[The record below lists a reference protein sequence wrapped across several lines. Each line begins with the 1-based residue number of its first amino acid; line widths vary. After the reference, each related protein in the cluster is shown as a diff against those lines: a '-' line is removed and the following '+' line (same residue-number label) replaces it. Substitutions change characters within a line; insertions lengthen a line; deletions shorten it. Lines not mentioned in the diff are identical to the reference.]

1 MIIITKII
9 KNIHRYLKSEKAN
22 VFSVKY
28 GCENCGFEGKLHRHG
43 FYSRN
48 VITKY
53 QTNKISVLRV
63 KCPSCDKTY
72 SLLPPFVIP
81 YYQYS
86 FDLIFYCLYCYY
98 VKKQTYKKIVNHLHN
113 INPNNYINI
122 SNISFYCNR
131 MRNISSVVNYFFVNY
146 KDFYYKMNNSSI
158 AAIVEK
164 IKLFNDKYDNN
175 FNHIYFEKMINY
187 FFADF

>member
-1 MIIITKII
+1 
-9 KNIHRYLKSEKAN
+9 LKSEKAN

-187 FFADF
+187 FFADFWF